1 MGASP
6 LTACYVSTFGGSA
19 MLDLCNPEPDA
30 VDPEQLGIT
39 LARLARWGGK
49 TRRDFGAYSV
59 AQHSYNVAL
68 LVTPDLKLPALLHD
82 AHEAI
87 LGADICAPIRH
98 RINLETDLI
107 ERLCEE
113 WDAAIATRF
122 GFDPDLFY
130 HVDIKRADMEA
141 RKDEEH
147 WLMDESAS
155 VGQIPYRFRPQGE
168 REAFTFWMHELC
180 LQKSWARMV

>member
-1 MGASP
+1 MI
-6 LTACYVSTFGGSA
+6 
-19 MLDLCNPEPDA
+19 DLCNPSPEA
-30 VDPEQLGIT
+30 IDPEQIGMC
-39 LARLARWGGK
+39 LARLPRWGGK

-68 LVTPDLKLPALLHD
+68 LVPPELKLAALLHD

-113 WDAAIATRF
+113 WDFAIATRF
-122 GFDPDLFY
+122 GFDPDLFN
-130 HVDIKRADMEA
+130 HGDIKRADMET
-141 RKDEEH
+141 RKSESS
-147 WLMDESAS
+147 WLMDERAA

-180 LQKSWARMV
+180 LQKRWTREVA